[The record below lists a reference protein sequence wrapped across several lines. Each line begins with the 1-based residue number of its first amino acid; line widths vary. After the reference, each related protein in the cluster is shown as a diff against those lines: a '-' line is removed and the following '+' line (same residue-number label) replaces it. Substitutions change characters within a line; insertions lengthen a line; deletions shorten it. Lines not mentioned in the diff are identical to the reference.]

1 MTYQPKIDDYVKWRN
16 VEGWV
21 YFVDHEYF
29 TIEIAVKNKSEE
41 SYRDSPLHRK
51 VHCLIVCHHYYWD
64 DVEYVKHRRKEEMNY
79 IDDYKSQ
86 PFRDT
91 DLY

>member
-29 TIEIAVKNKSEE
+29 TIEIAVKNKSQE
-41 SYRDSPLHRK
+41 SYKDSPLHRK
-51 VHCLIVCHHYYWD
+51 VHCLIVCHHYYWHE
-64 DVEYVKHRRKEEMNY
+64 VEYIRHRREEEKNF
-79 IDDYKSQ
+79 IEDYKSQ
-86 PFRDT
+86 PFRDS

>member
-1 MTYQPKIDDYVKWRN
+1 MTYQPKIDDYVKWKN

-21 YFVDHEYF
+21 YFTCSEYF

-41 SYRDSPLHRK
+41 SYKDSPLHRK
-51 VHCLIVCHHYYWD
+51 VHCLIVCHHYYWHE
-64 DVEYVKHRRKEEMNY
+64 VEYIRHRREEEKNF
-79 IDDYKSQ
+79 IEDYKSQ
-86 PFRDT
+86 PFRDS